1 METPGD
7 INDRTSHLL
16 GFDLRSEIRRAR
28 DLAVKAAK
36 ARALADHMEHT
47 RKVVLAEQ
55 IIAARHNAKA
65 SGEKPPPATEIE
77 ARARTSEPYRVH
89 LDALKDA
96 QEARG
101 TLYAESSAADRAV
114 DLGFRQL
121 SFLQSEI
128 RSEARG

>member
-28 DLAVKAAK
+28 DLAVKAAQ

-65 SGEKPPPATEIE
+65 SGEKPPATEIE
-77 ARARTSEPYRVH
+77 ARARTSKPYRIH